1 MTPVTNNFGIERVV
15 LFAFGAVIAVIVL
28 DLFLILLG
36 RAPWGH
42 WVRAWA
48 HRYPVFAAGIALVT
62 GGLVGHFFFAT

>member
-1 MTPVTNNFGIERVV
+1 MSPIANNFGVERVV
-15 LFAFGAVIAVIVL
+15 LFGFGAVIAVIVL
-28 DLFLILLG
+28 DLFLITAG

-48 HRYPVFAAGIALVT
+48 HRYPVFAAAMALVA